1 METVW
6 IVIFGIVALAVV
18 GLVGMM
24 IIWQDARGRLQERVG
39 PEYDR
44 QVRARGSKRHAK
56 RRLSDAAAR
65 RARFDIRPLEP
76 AARERYLRRWE
87 AVQTG
92 FVDRPG
98 PALDEADRLVMDVM
112 HERGYP
118 VYPVGDF
125 DERAELIAADHP
137 QAVQHYRAAH
147 TARQGHHRHPNLSDT
162 EHLRQA
168 FMHYR
173 VLFDELVRG
182 GTPVTAPVSSRRG
195 RHHRPRTPR
204 MRRHV
209 EHDQRRTRMDTRPEQ
224 YEEHEPRGPDSGG
237 SGSR

>member
-1 METVW
+1 MDPVW
-6 IVIFGIVALAVV
+6 IVIFGIVALGVV

-24 IIWQDARGRLQERVG
+24 IIWQDARGGLQQRVG
-39 PEYDR
+39 PQYDH
-44 QVRARGSKRHAK
+44 QVRARGGKRHGK
-56 RRLSDAAAR
+56 RRLSDAADR
-65 RARFDIRPLEP
+65 RDRVDIRPLRP

-87 AVQTG
+87 AVQTD

-112 HERGYP
+112 HDRGYP
-118 VYPVGDF
+118 VYPAGDF
-125 DERAELIAADHP
+125 DEHAELIAADHP

-182 GTPVTAPVSSRRG
+182 GTPVTAPVSSRRR
-195 RHHRPRTPR
+195 RHRRPRTAR
-204 MRRHV
+204 M
-209 EHDQRRTRMDTRPEQ
+209 
-224 YEEHEPRGPDSGG
+224 
-237 SGSR
+237 